1 MATKVLKRIETQV
14 LSEGEIEVKIK
25 GKIVNKKY
33 VFTDEHSFFALK
45 NPEAPVEVH
54 VEYFKNNIIKLTK
67 KEKEDIEEFELFK
80 AYQSLSLHIQEIVKN
95 SKNVK
100 K

>member
-1 MATKVLKRIETQV
+1 MATKVLKRIETQI

-33 VFTDEHSFFALK
+33 IFTDEHSFFASKHQNSPLD
-45 NPEAPVEVH
+45 VH
-54 VEYFKNNIIKLTK
+54 IEYFKNNIIKLTK
-67 KEKEDIEEFELFK
+67 KEKEDIEEYELFK
-80 AYQSLSLHIQEIVKN
+80 AYQSLSLEMQEIQKN
-95 SKNVK
+95 LK

>member
-1 MATKVLKRIETQV
+1 MATKVLKRLETQI

-25 GKIVNKKY
+25 DKIMNKKY
-33 VFTDEHSFFALK
+33 IFTDEHSFFAAK
-45 NPEAPVEVH
+45 NQNADLQTH

-80 AYQSLSLHIQEIVKN
+80 AYQNLSLHIQDIQ
-95 SKNVK
+95 K
-100 K
+100 KIKK

>member
-1 MATKVLKRIETQV
+1 MATKVLKRIETQI

-33 VFTDEHSFFALK
+33 IFTDEHSFFAAKHQNSPL
-45 NPEAPVEVH
+45 EVH
-54 VEYFKNNIIKLTK
+54 IEYFKNNIITLTK
-67 KEKEDIEEFELFK
+67 KEKEDIEEYELFK
-80 AYQSLSLHIQEIVKN
+80 AYQSLSLEMQKVQKN
-95 SKNVK
+95 LK